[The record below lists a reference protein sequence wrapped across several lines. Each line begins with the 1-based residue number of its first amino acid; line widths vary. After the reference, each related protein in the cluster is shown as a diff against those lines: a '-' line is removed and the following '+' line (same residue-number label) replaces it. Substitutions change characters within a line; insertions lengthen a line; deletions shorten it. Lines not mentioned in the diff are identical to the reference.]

1 MKVIEYD
8 KHDGHIVLICKGQY
22 KAPKELKL
30 IEKLRIFH
38 SFICGYDY
46 NPNSTSIDEY
56 IANRLYN
63 IILKSEQIDH
73 ERLQMRLHNEMCRS
87 WKAKEFTISEF
98 LISFYCSEI
107 MMLNVSGERDNQMIL
122 PEAKHEIFE
131 KIFEN
136 NIENISKL
144 YSQL

>member
-56 IANRLYN
+56 IANRLFK
-63 IILKSEQIDH
+63 IILKSEQINH
-73 ERLQMRLHNEMCRS
+73 ETLQMRLHNEMCKNWRV
-87 WKAKEFTISEF
+87 EELTTPEF
-98 LISFYCSEI
+98 LINFYCSKI
-107 MMLNVSGERDNQMIL
+107 MLLNVSGENENQMIL

-136 NIENISKL
+136 HSNRIISLHKEL
-144 YSQL
+144 